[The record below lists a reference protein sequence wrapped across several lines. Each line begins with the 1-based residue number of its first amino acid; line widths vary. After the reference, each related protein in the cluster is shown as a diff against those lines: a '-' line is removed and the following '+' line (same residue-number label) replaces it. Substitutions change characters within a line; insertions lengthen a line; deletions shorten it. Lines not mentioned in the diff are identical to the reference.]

1 MGFLKNLKAGLE
13 AAQAASAQPVNDV
26 PPFVNPWPQEEVD
39 RLLQGTGTIRAILL
53 GYQHQ
58 VLEGNER
65 VGAMGVQI
73 RLRPR
78 GPGGTLGD
86 EVTVKATMSSWN
98 ARLLELGLDI
108 PVERDASGA
117 ITKVASKQ
125 LAAELESRADEA
137 KKGNSGW
144 TLDPDV
150 EGMIDVAKA
159 VFGKPSPAATAPVPP
174 SDPRLAP
181 VEGLGYEGY
190 VAIRADL
197 MKNGAPN
204 GEDAVAQEHGVRPYT
219 WLAISTVWKNR
230 IALDP
235 ELTAMY
241 ERDLAA
247 QHPR

>member
-1 MGFLKNLKAGLE
+1 MGFFKDLKAGFE

-39 RLLQGTGTIRAILL
+39 RLLQGTGTVRAILL
-53 GYQHQ
+53 GYRHQ

-65 VGAMGVQI
+65 IGAMGVKV

-78 GPGGTLGD
+78 GPAGTLG
-86 EVTVKATMSSWN
+86 EAVTVKATMSSWN
-98 ARLLELGLDI
+98 ARLLEPGLDI
-108 PVERDASGA
+108 PVERDASGT

-125 LAAELESRADEA
+125 LADELAYRADEA
-137 KKGNSGW
+137 KKRNSGVS
-144 TLDPDV
+144 LDPDV

-159 VFGKPSPAATAPVPP
+159 VFGKPAPAAPAPVPP

-181 VEGLGYEGY
+181 VEGLSYEGY

-197 MKNGAPN
+197 QKNGAPN
-204 GEDAVAQEHGVRPYT
+204 GEDAVAQAHGVRAYT

-235 ELTAMY
+235 QLTEMY

-247 QHPR
+247 AL